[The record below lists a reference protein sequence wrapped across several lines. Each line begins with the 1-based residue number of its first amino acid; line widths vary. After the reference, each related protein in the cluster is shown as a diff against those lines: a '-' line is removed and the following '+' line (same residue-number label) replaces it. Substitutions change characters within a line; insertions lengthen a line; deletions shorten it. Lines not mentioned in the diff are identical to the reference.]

1 MSSSFVKTKLKTAR
15 DALGKKQYEVAR
27 DAVLQVLD
35 YEPDSYNAH
44 VFLGLAL
51 LELGEHDKS
60 EQYYRKA
67 IELKPDQILAW
78 QASYG
83 ISQLYEKS
91 GRWDTLSEALEHIMQ
106 MFAKSGDVTKC
117 AETLQKLIST
127 RREYGTR
134 QQLVSALSYLLPDSS
149 LSATLSNLPPPDP
162 TNPTASPTFD
172 TQSAIHNS
180 LPIIEEIIS
189 IIERDEDVFIKNE
202 FDKRR
207 TRLGGPSPDQ
217 LKKDIGVEVWSTS
230 RLPSLYQEVLNHPN
244 TSDEL
249 RRSTETKLIM
259 YKQKYFYALPTT
271 SSEKAPLGKELDE
284 LVDGVVIIGVPDEF
298 SWSIFL
304 EGKDNDTIV
313 GYGLDYL
320 RQYMRLLPANPLA
333 KLLGGYFL
341 YTGMPLEVD
350 GDEEDSKNPRRAV
363 EDRDPFD
370 IIMEASGSL
379 PNSLLANRIVTEV
392 YLQELDYSSAINV
405 AESGLELV
413 RRHEQNTGRKIHQVR
428 KAFNVGLASALVHL
442 YPPKHHPRAL
452 RLLDEVLKFDPN
464 NVDALIGRGYVLQH
478 TGKWEEAERL
488 FTKATSLVPP
498 GTRKSVRAKEESAWC
513 LSKIQIGKGVQALK
527 EVLKDLQGDEHDM
540 DQARCLWRIGQCCW
554 ELGVAFR
561 EEAFSHF
568 INSLK
573 CDRTYA
579 PAYTSL
585 GIYYSEFA
593 DPPDPARASKCFQKA
608 FELDPR
614 EAGAAKRLA
623 EGFADEREWDLAEVV
638 ARRTIDGEGGLDAG
652 IQTQDGAVVGRYL
665 PTNAWAWK
673 ALGVVELMHRNY
685 PQSIEA
691 FQIALRAEPE
701 DQLLWLRLGEAYSK
715 AGRHAAALKALAKAH
730 ELDPNDW
737 ICTFLIGEVQH
748 QTGRLVEAL
757 LSFNSILDARP
768 KEIGVL
774 LSLAQTRL
782 DLAQLERFTGY
793 NARSEQS
800 FVAAITTCFT
810 TSQESSG
817 HGGVMWKVVAD
828 ALFGLS
834 KAAVFVDERSVE
846 DILNRTNS
854 LLQGHAST
862 RIAQVFSPQST
873 AKHTP
878 LTRRHVL
885 EAAIAAFDYRITVG
899 STEDTALGSA
909 FFDLSVALYAWCA
922 EDKSNT
928 HETASE
934 SATSLLK
941 QALQK
946 EPGNSVYWTALGN
959 MYFLGKPKAA
969 QHAYIK
975 ALEHDSKSVVAWANL
990 GLLYLYHNDLELANE
1005 ALLRAQILDPDYT
1018 LAWVGQAMVAA
1029 ANGHT
1034 ADARGLLEHAVGLS
1048 ADVPLADL
1056 EFASRVLAALSST
1069 THSQGGVKEELL
1081 PAFFVLNRYAQRCPQ
1096 DPCALHLL
1104 GLLCEHLDQLEE
1116 GARWISRAIALLE
1129 AAYEE
1134 SEDPLVERQF
1144 TIAHA
1149 NLARLKLGLGDHTSV
1164 LESFETVLGL
1174 LPEEG
1179 PDNDTETMI
1188 LRVQALFGTGL
1199 AQFKLRDL
1207 QSAMTTFQSA
1217 LNSSGEDYLLRAH
1230 VTVLLAQCMWAIGT
1244 EDFKE
1249 SAKALLLDSI
1259 TADPENLMAINTLA
1273 GMGIL
1278 TEDESLVD
1286 AALSEIQTLSI
1297 ERRQEL
1303 DPRRDVTYLLVQHH
1317 LSQGDVEQAT
1327 RIVQKALHTEPSNV
1341 QLRRELASLILQQ
1354 GNLRTTRAIL
1364 EIHPS
1369 EENIT
1374 EMKETLLL
1382 LAITGKGKEAFRC
1395 AQKAIL
1401 LDPGKL
1407 QNWQTLA
1414 YVRARELS

>member
-1 MSSSFVKTKLKTAR
+1 MSSSFAKAKLKTAR
-15 DALGKKQYEVAR
+15 DALGKKQYDAAR
-27 DAVLQVLD
+27 DAALQVLD
-35 YEPDSYNAH
+35 YDPENYNAH

-67 IELKPDQILAW
+67 IELKPDQILAR
-78 QASYG
+78 QG

-91 GRWDTLSEALEHIMQ
+91 GRWDAFSEALEHIMR
-106 MFAKSGDVTKC
+106 MFSKSGDVTKC
-117 AETLQKLIST
+117 AETLQNLIST
-127 RREYGTR
+127 RREHGTR
-134 QQLVSALSYLLPDSS
+134 QQVVSALSYLLPDSS
-149 LSATLSNLPPPDP
+149 LSVTLSNLPPPDP
-162 TNPTASPTFD
+162 TNPTASSTFD
-172 TQSAIHNS
+172 IQAAVHNS

-189 IIERDEDVFIKNE
+189 IIERDEEVLIKNE

-217 LKKDIGVEVWSTS
+217 LKKDIGVEVWGAS

-259 YKQKYFYALPTT
+259 YKQIYFYALPTT
-271 SSEKAPLGKELDE
+271 SSEKAPLGKEVDE
-284 LVDGVVIIGVPDEF
+284 LVEGVVIIGVPDEF

-304 EGKDNDTIV
+304 EGKDSDTIV
-313 GYGLDYL
+313 GYGLDHL
-320 RQYMRLLPANPLA
+320 RQYMRLFPTNPLA
-333 KLLGGYFL
+333 RLLGGYFL
-341 YTGMPLEVD
+341 YTGTPLEVH
-350 GDEEDSKNPRRAV
+350 GDEEDDKHSQQVV
-363 EDRDPFD
+363 EERDPID
-370 IIMEASGSL
+370 ITMEAFGLL
-379 PNSLLANRIVTEV
+379 PDSLLGNRIVTEV
-392 YLQELDYSSAINV
+392 FLQELDYSSVINV
-405 AESGLELV
+405 AENGLELV

-442 YPPKHHPRAL
+442 HPPKHHPRAL
-452 RLLDEVLKFDPN
+452 RLVAEVLKFDPN
-464 NVDALIGRGYVLQH
+464 NVDALIGRGYVLQY
-478 TGKWEEAERL
+478 TGKWEEAEGL
-488 FTKATSLVPP
+488 FTKATLLVPP
-498 GTRKSVRAKEESAWC
+498 GTQKSVRAKEESAWC
-513 LSKIQIGKGVQALK
+513 LSKIQIGKGVEALK
-527 EVLKDLQGDEHDM
+527 EVLNDLQGDEHEM
-540 DQARCLWRIGQCCW
+540 DRARCLWRIGQCCW
-554 ELGVAFR
+554 EMGVDFR

-568 INSLK
+568 IDSLK

-593 DPPDPARASKCFQKA
+593 HPPDPTRASRCFQKA

-623 EGFADEREWDLAEVV
+623 EGFADEREWDLVEVV

-652 IQTQDGAVVGRYL
+652 ILTQDGAVVGRYL

-673 ALGVVELMHRNY
+673 AVGVVEMMHRNY
-685 PQSIEA
+685 AQSIEA

-730 ELDPNDW
+730 ELDSDDW

-757 LSFNSILDARP
+757 LSFNLILDARP

-774 LSLAQTRL
+774 LSLAQTQL
-782 DLAQLERFTGY
+782 DLAHQERSTGFS
-793 NARSEQS
+793 ARSEQS

-810 TSQESSG
+810 TSQESPG
-817 HGGVMWKVVAD
+817 HGGVTWKVVAD

-834 KAAVFVDERSVE
+834 KAAVFMDERSVR
-846 DILNRTNS
+846 DILRRTNS
-854 LLQGHAST
+854 LLQGRPST
-862 RIAQVFSPQST
+862 RIAPVFSPQST
-873 AKHTP
+873 TKLTP

-885 EAAIAAFDYRITVG
+885 EAAVAAYDYRITVG
-899 STEDTALGSA
+899 STEDIALGSA
-909 FFDLSVALYAWCA
+909 LFDLAMALYAWCA
-922 EDKSNT
+922 EDKSNAYGA
-928 HETASE
+928 ASE
-934 SATSLLK
+934 SAISLLK

-946 EPGNSVYWTALGN
+946 EPGNPVYWTALGN
-959 MYFLGKPKAA
+959 MYFLGKPNAA

-975 ALEHDSKSVVAWANL
+975 ALEHDSKSVMTWANL

-1005 ALLRAQILDPDYT
+1005 ALQRAQILDPDYT

-1029 ANGHT
+1029 TNGHNG
-1034 ADARGLLEHAVGLS
+1034 DARGLLEHAVGLS

-1056 EFASRVLAALSST
+1056 EFASRVFAALSAT
-1069 THSQGGVKEELL
+1069 MRSQGGVKEVLL

-1104 GLLCEHLDQLEE
+1104 GLLCERLDQLGE
-1116 GARWISRAIALLE
+1116 GTQWISRAITLLE
-1129 AAYEE
+1129 ATYEE
-1134 SEDPLVERQF
+1134 SEDPHVERQF
-1144 TIAHA
+1144 TIAHS
-1149 NLARLKLGLGDHTSV
+1149 NLARLKLGLGDHTSA
-1164 LESFETVLGL
+1164 LDSFETALGL

-1179 PDNDTETMI
+1179 PDNDTETTI

-1199 AQFKLRDL
+1199 AQFKLGDL
-1207 QSAMTTFQSA
+1207 QSAMATFQSA

-1244 EDFKE
+1244 EEFKE

-1259 TADPENLMAINTLA
+1259 AADPESLMAINTLA

-1286 AALSEIQTLSI
+1286 AALSEIQSLSV

-1303 DPRRDVTYLLVQHH
+1303 DPRRDVAYLLIQHH

-1327 RIVQKALHTEPSNV
+1327 RIAQKALHAEPSNV

-1354 GNLRTTRAIL
+1354 GNFRMTQAIL
-1364 EIHPS
+1364 EIHSS

-1374 EMKETLLL
+1374 EMKETLPL
-1382 LAITGKGKEAFRC
+1382 LAIAGKGKEAFRC

-1414 YVRARELS
+1414 YVRAREMS

>member
-1 MSSSFVKTKLKTAR
+1 MSSSFAKTKLKSAR
-15 DALGKKQYEVAR
+15 DALGKKQYEAAR
-27 DAVLQVLD
+27 DSALQVLD
-35 YEPDSYNAH
+35 YEPDNYNAH

-78 QASYG
+78 QG

-91 GRWDTLSEALEHIMQ
+91 GRWDVLSETLEHIMQ

-127 RREYGTR
+127 RREHGTR
-134 QQLVSALSYLLPDSS
+134 QQVVGALSYLLPDSS

-162 TNPTASPTFD
+162 TNPTASSISD
-172 TQSAIHNS
+172 TQAAVHDS
-180 LPIIEEIIS
+180 LPIIEEIVS
-189 IIERDEDVFIKNE
+189 IIERDEEVFVKNE

-217 LKKDIGVEVWSTS
+217 LKKDIGVEVWGTS

-249 RRSTETKLIM
+249 RRSTEAKLIV
-259 YKQKYFYALPTT
+259 YKQKSFYALPTT
-271 SSEKAPLGKELDE
+271 SSEKATLGKELDE
-284 LVDGVVIIGVPDEF
+284 LVDGVVIIGVPDEL

-304 EGKDNDTIV
+304 EGKDTDTIV
-313 GYGLDYL
+313 GYGLDHL
-320 RQYMRLLPANPLA
+320 RQYTRLLPATPLA
-333 KLLGGYFL
+333 RLLGGYFL
-341 YTGMPLEVD
+341 YTGTPLEVD
-350 GDEEDSKNPRRAV
+350 EDDEDNKHPRKVA
-363 EDRDPFD
+363 DNRDPFD
-370 IIMEASGSL
+370 ILMEAFGLL
-379 PNSLLANRIVTEV
+379 PSSLLANRIVVEV
-392 YLQELDYSSAINV
+392 YLQELDYSSVIDV

-413 RRHEQNTGRKIHQVR
+413 RNHEKNTGRKIDQVR
-428 KAFNVGLASALVHL
+428 KAFDVALATALVHL
-442 YPPKHHPRAL
+442 YPPKHHPRAI
-452 RLLDEVLKFDPN
+452 RLLDDVLRFDPV

-478 TGKWEEAERL
+478 TGKWEEAEAL
-488 FTKATSLVPP
+488 FTKATSLTPP
-498 GTRKSVRAKEESAWC
+498 GTQKSVRAKEESAWC
-513 LSKIQIGKGVQALK
+513 LSKIQVGKGVQALK
-527 EVLKDLQGDEHDM
+527 EVLNDLQGDEHDM
-540 DQARCLWRIGQCCW
+540 DRARCLWRIGQGCW
-554 ELGVAFR
+554 EMGVDFR

-573 CDRTYA
+573 YDRTYA

-585 GIYYSEFA
+585 GIYYSEFV
-593 DPPDPARASKCFQKA
+593 DPPDPTRASKCFQKA

-614 EAGAAKRLA
+614 EAEAAKRLA
-623 EGFADEREWDLAEVV
+623 EGFADEREWDLVEVV

-652 IQTQDGAVVGRYL
+652 IQTQAGAVVGRYL

-673 ALGVVELMHRNY
+673 AVGVVELMHRNY
-685 PQSIEA
+685 TQSIEA
-691 FQIALRAEPE
+691 LQVALRAEPE
-701 DQLLWLRLGEAYSK
+701 DQLLWLRLGEAYSR

-730 ELDPNDW
+730 ELDPDDW
-737 ICTFLIGEVQH
+737 VCTFLIGEVQH

-774 LSLAQTRL
+774 LSLAQTQL
-782 DLAQLERFTGY
+782 DLACQERLTGFS
-793 NARSEQS
+793 ARSEQS

-810 TSQESSG
+810 TSQESLG

-834 KAAVFVDERSVE
+834 KAAVFVNESAVE
-846 DILNRTNS
+846 DVVNHTNS

-862 RIAQVFSPQST
+862 RIAQVFSPRSVT
-873 AKHTP
+873 KHTP

-885 EAAIAAFDYRITVG
+885 EAAVAAYDYRITVG
-899 STEDTALGSA
+899 STEDIALGSA
-909 FFDLSVALYAWCA
+909 LFDLAVALYAWCA
-922 EDKSNT
+922 EVKS
-928 HETASE
+928 ETASE
-934 SATSLLK
+934 AATSLLK

-946 EPGNSVYWTALGN
+946 EPGNPVYWTALGN
-959 MYFLGKPKAA
+959 IYFLGKPKAA

-975 ALEHDSKSVVAWANL
+975 ALEHDSKNVVAWANL
-990 GLLYLYHNDLELANE
+990 GLLYLYHDDLELANE

-1029 ANGHT
+1029 TNGHD

-1056 EFASRVLAALSST
+1056 EFASKVLSALSAT
-1069 THSQGGVKEELL
+1069 NRPQGGVKEELL
-1081 PAFFVLNRYAQRCPQ
+1081 PAFFVLSRYVQRCPQ

-1104 GLLCEHLDQLEE
+1104 GLLCERLDQLEE
-1116 GARWISRAIALLE
+1116 GAGWISRAISLLE

-1149 NLARLKLGLGDHTSV
+1149 NLARLKLGLGDHTSA
-1164 LESFETVLGL
+1164 LESFETALGL

-1179 PDNDTETMI
+1179 PDEDAETKI

-1199 AQFKLRDL
+1199 AQFKLGDL
-1207 QSAMTTFQSA
+1207 QSAMTTLQSA
-1217 LNSSGEDYLLRAH
+1217 LNSSGEEYVLRAH
-1230 VTVLLAQCMWAIGT
+1230 VSVLLAQCMWAIGT
-1244 EDFKE
+1244 EEFKE

-1286 AALSEIQTLSI
+1286 AALSEIQSLSI
-1297 ERRQEL
+1297 ERRQQL

-1317 LSQGDVEQAT
+1317 LGQGDVERAT
-1327 RIVQKALHTEPSNV
+1327 RIAQKALHAEPSNV
-1341 QLRRELASLILQQ
+1341 QLRRDLASLILQQ
-1354 GNLRTTRAIL
+1354 GDLRTTQAIL
-1364 EIHPS
+1364 DVHLS

-1374 EMKETLLL
+1374 EMKETLPLV
-1382 LAITGKGKEAFRC
+1382 AIGGKGKEAFRC
-1395 AQKAIL
+1395 AQKAIM

-1414 YVRARELS
+1414 YVRAREMS